1 MNILLLHPQKET
13 RDMLS
18 FCLESELGA
27 TVQTIPNFQS
37 AADFFLG
44 DSEVHLV
51 IAPTN
56 DDSDKLFKYML
67 STQAEVFVVLLSEDV
82 NEPQD
87 AYSNL
92 KVLAKLRQ
100 SEAAQKLPPLVK
112 DQFRKVM
119 QSQVNEA
126 YCRIEP
132 SLLLRVVPLRGDVFI
147 RISSVKFVKLF
158 RNGTTFTKSDLER
171 VTVKKKVTALYIKK
185 NETQEFIRK
194 FKIELESIIA
204 ISTPGTK
211 EHSDQ
216 TLINTAIEIQEV
228 VQELTSRLG
237 FPPEIREI
245 AQQNVRLTLNAIG
258 SSPNLS
264 VALEAS
270 QFKNKNYISSHSIML
285 AYLTCSIA
293 AQMKWPSDT
302 TFQKLTFASLFHD
315 LSLTDAAHAKV
326 QTKQQLQGWAG
337 TGLGDAYEAIKSH
350 TQRGAEMVQK
360 LKEIPSDVDTI
371 LLQHHERP
379 DGSGWPA
386 GLRSQQ
392 IAPLSAVFIVAHDM
406 VDALIT
412 QKNAFTLDEFLKQ
425 NEAIYQLGTFR
436 KIWKALANYQDGVSN
451 HESDTPAA

>member
-1 MNILLLHPQKET
+1 
-13 RDMLS
+13 
-18 FCLESELGA
+18 
-27 TVQTIPNFQS
+27 
-37 AADFFLG
+37 
-44 DSEVHLV
+44 
-51 IAPTN
+51 
-56 DDSDKLFKYML
+56 
-67 STQAEVFVVLLSEDV
+67 
-82 NEPQD
+82 
-87 AYSNL
+87 
-92 KVLAKLRQ
+92 
-100 SEAAQKLPPLVK
+100 
-112 DQFRKVM
+112 
-119 QSQVNEA
+119 
-126 YCRIEP
+126 
-132 SLLLRVVPLRGDVFI
+132 
-147 RISSVKFVKLF
+147 VKLF

-392 IAPLSAVFIVAHDM
+392 IAPLSAVFIVAHDI